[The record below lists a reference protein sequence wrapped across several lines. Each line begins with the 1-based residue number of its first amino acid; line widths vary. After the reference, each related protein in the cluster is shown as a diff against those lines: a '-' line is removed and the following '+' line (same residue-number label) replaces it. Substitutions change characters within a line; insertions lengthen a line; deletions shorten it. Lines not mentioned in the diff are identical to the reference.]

1 MDIFNGIFTFAVP
14 AVFSGI
20 VTYILPFL
28 GILTVLVFV
37 HEMGHFLVARRNGVR
52 VEVFSI
58 GFGPEIFGWT
68 DRAKTRWKFSL
79 IPLGGYVRMF
89 GDANAASQ
97 PAGEDVELTAEELA
111 VSFHGKRLSQRAWIV
126 AAGPLA
132 NFVFAVVL
140 LAGLFATIG
149 QPFTP
154 PVVGD
159 VVPDSAA
166 AKAGILPGDRFVALD
181 GSAIERFED
190 VQQIIRLNPDRPM
203 EVVVQ
208 RDGRDVVLTAVPT
221 LTEQTD
227 NFGNRQKIGLLGV
240 TRSGIEYARYDP
252 LTAVWRAT
260 RETVSLSVGTLQAVG
275 QIIVGAR
282 STDELGGPLRIAQM
296 SGQVAETGI
305 VTVIWFMAVLSINL
319 GLINLFPIPMLDG
332 GHLLFYGIEA
342 ARGRPL
348 GDRAQEYGFR
358 IGLAL
363 VFSLI
368 LFVTWNDLVQ
378 LEVFDFIRGLV
389 T

>member
-1 MDIFNGIFTFAVP
+1 MDVFSGLYTFAVP
-14 AVFSGI
+14 AVFGGV
-20 VTYILPFL
+20 VTYVLPFL
-28 GILTVLVFV
+28 AILTVLVFV

-58 GFGPEIFGWT
+58 GFGPELFGWT

-89 GDANAASQ
+89 GDANVASQ
-97 PAGEDVELTAEELA
+97 PSGDQAELTAEERE
-111 VSFHGKRLSQRAWIV
+111 VSFHCKRLNQRSWIV

-132 NFVFAVVL
+132 NFLFAVIL
-140 LAGLFATIG
+140 LAGLFATVG

-159 VVPDSAA
+159 VAPDSAA
-166 AKAGILPGDRFVALD
+166 AKAGILPGDRFVAIG
-181 GSAIERFED
+181 GSSIERFED
-190 VQQIIRLNPDRPM
+190 VQRIIRLSPEQPV
-203 EVVVQ
+203 EVIVQ
-208 RDGRDVVLTAVPT
+208 RDGGEVVLSAVPT
-221 LTEQTD
+221 LTELTD
-227 NFGNRQKIGLLGV
+227 NFGNQHKVGLLGV
-240 TRSGIEYARYDP
+240 TGSAVEYVRQDP
-252 LTAVWRAT
+252 LTAMWRAGG
-260 RETVSLSVGTLQAVG
+260 ETVSLTVGTLQAVG

-296 SGQVAETGI
+296 SGQVAESGL

-342 ARGRPL
+342 VRGRPL

-368 LFVTWNDLVQ
+368 LFVTWNDLVH
-378 LEVFDFIRGLV
+378 LEVFDFLRGLV

>member
-1 MDIFNGIFTFAVP
+1 MDVFSGLYTFAVP
-14 AVFSGI
+14 VVLSGV
-20 VTYILPFL
+20 VTYVLPFL
-28 GILTVLVFV
+28 AILTVLVFV

-58 GFGPEIFGWT
+58 GFGPELFGWT

-97 PAGEDVELTAEELA
+97 PSGDQAELTAEERA
-111 VSFHGKRLSQRAWIV
+111 VSFHCKRLSQRSWIV

-132 NFVFAVVL
+132 NFLFAVIL
-140 LAGLFATIG
+140 LAGLYGTVG

-166 AKAGILPGDRFVALD
+166 AKAGILPGDRFVAID

-190 VQQIIRLNPDRPM
+190 VQLIIRLSPEQPV
-203 EVVVQ
+203 EVIVQ
-208 RDGRDVVLTAVPT
+208 RDGVEVALSAVPT
-221 LTEQTD
+221 LTELTD

-240 TRSGIEYARYDP
+240 TRSGVEYLRHDP
-252 LTAVWRAT
+252 LSAVWRAA
-260 RETVSLSVGTLQAVG
+260 RETVVLTVGTLQAVG

-282 STDELGGPLRIAQM
+282 STEELGGPLRIAQM
-296 SGQVAETGI
+296 SGQVAETGL

-342 ARGRPL
+342 MRGRPL

-368 LFVTWNDLVQ
+368 LFVTWNDLVH

>member
-1 MDIFNGIFTFAVP
+1 MDVFSGTYTFAVL
-14 AVFSGI
+14 AMFNGI
-20 VTYILPFL
+20 VTYVLPFL

-89 GDANAASQ
+89 GDANVASQ
-97 PAGEDVELTAEELA
+97 PSSDQEELTDEDRA
-111 VSFHGKRLSQRAWIV
+111 VSFHCKRLGQRSWIV

-132 NFVFAVVL
+132 NFIFAVIL
-140 LAGLFATIG
+140 LAGLFATVG

-166 AKAGILPGDRFVALD
+166 AEAGILPGDRFVELD
-181 GSAIERFED
+181 GSSIERFED
-190 VQQIIRLNPDRPM
+190 VQQIIRMSPEQPI
-203 EVVVQ
+203 EVVVE
-208 RDGRDVVLTAVPT
+208 RAGREITLTAVPK
-221 LTEQTD
+221 LTELTD
-227 NFGNRQKIGLLGV
+227 NFGNQQKIGLLGV
-240 TRSGIEYARYDP
+240 TRSGVEYATYDP

-260 RETVSLSVGTLQAVG
+260 RETFSLSVSTLQAVG

-282 STDELGGPLRIAQM
+282 SSDELGGPLRIAQM
-296 SGQVAETGI
+296 SGQVAESGI

-342 ARGRPL
+342 VRGRPL
-348 GDRAQEYGFR
+348 GERAQEYGFR

-368 LFVTWNDLVQ
+368 LFVTWNDLIN
-378 LEVFDFIRGLV
+378 LGVFDFIRGLV